1 MKRLRLI
8 LLSTLFIS
16 SLISINTFAA
26 NGKKVK
32 VEKVSALVMEDT
44 KEVELDE
51 PEIDDIVDAK
61 QEKDGQQVDKKIDIS
76 DNKDELTGPGVIKN
90 KESNQEEKKNEIE
103 NVSNDRQKLLEYSMR
118 FLGSKYKFGGNN
130 PNTGFDC
137 SGFTQY
143 IYKHALGKNLLRN
156 STSQYTQGNER
167 NSENMQAGDLLF
179 YGNGKRINHVAL
191 YIGNGKVIHSS
202 NERTGVK
209 ISPWN
214 YRNPVGIKSIL
225 D

>member
-1 MKRLRLI
+1 MKRFRLI

-61 QEKDGQQVDKKIDIS
+61 QEKDGQLVDKKIDAS
-76 DNKDELTGPGVIKN
+76 DNKDELAGPGVIKN
-90 KESNQEEKKNEIE
+90 KESNQEEKKDEIQ